1 MNKVPIHRIPRDQIP
16 EVPKRTE
23 PYKRPS
29 RAKNPLRK
37 VRPEDYVPK
46 KKREGD
52 VDTRVRVNG
61 QPYAPENPYKAGKY
75 VSDPRQAVCW
85 EIFLKGWVN
94 GDQNA
99 AGAARQAG
107 YSETTASNIT
117 NQLWFKEKFIKLKR
131 KDMLSKAERNLDR
144 ILDIDYTKLDEITG
158 KEGIDIDK
166 AKLVADISK
175 MMATTLGKD
184 EGYSTKST
192 VDQKVSGQVNIKAV
206 NYADMAPDQLIE
218 QPKQADVIDITGEE
232 ISE

>member
-1 MNKVPIHRIPRDQIP
+1 VQ
-16 EVPKRTE
+16 
-23 PYKRPS
+23 
-29 RAKNPLRK
+29 
-37 VRPEDYVPK
+37 PEDYVPK
-46 KKREGD
+46 QKKEGD

-61 QPYAPENPYKAGKY
+61 KPYAPENPYKASKNNP
-75 VSDPRQAVCW
+75 DPRQAICW
-85 EIFLKGWVN
+85 EIFLKGWMS
-94 GDQNA
+94 GEQNA
-99 AGAARQAG
+99 AESARQAG
-107 YSETTASNIT
+107 YSETTAANIT

-144 ILDIDYTKLDEITG
+144 ILDIDYSKLDEVTGEIT
-158 KEGIDIDK
+158 GIDIDK

-206 NYADMAPDQLIE
+206 NYADMATDQLIE

-232 ISE
+232 IND